1 MEQYKIVE
9 RKAAKDYAPS
19 LLKLWQE
26 VRPSSIYTMIKSDSP
41 NLATIKNKASLCD
54 AQALISLAIC
64 EVCEFYNVKQ
74 SMNDV
79 QIAMTA
85 DVILERFWYLKLEEI
100 KKCFRDAVVTEK
112 VYERLDGSVFL
123 GWLLKYDMERTDIA
137 MQISENEAKAQI
149 AESEQLLIGD
159 GTPHGTYSDYKQR
172 VLQRVEQEDAKA
184 KEELEQIKI
193 FEDRM
198 ARSGKTRDDKG
209 FREYFVNV
217 YIPSKFKKQDEQGLS
232 K

>member
-9 RKAAKDYAPS
+9 RKAARDYAPS
-19 LLKLWQE
+19 LLKLWQA
-26 VRPSSIYTMIKSDSP
+26 VKPSSIYTMIKSDSP
-41 NLATIKNKASLCD
+41 NLATIKNKASLAE

-74 SMNDV
+74 SMNDM

-100 KKCFRDAVVTEK
+100 KKCFRDAIVNEK

-123 GWLLKYDMERTDIA
+123 GWLAKYDTERTNIA
-137 MQISENEAKAQI
+137 ADISENEDKAQTNND
-149 AESEQLLIGD
+149 ATLLIGD
-159 GTPHGTYSDYKQR
+159 GQPRGTYSEYKQR
-172 VLQRVEQEDAKA
+172 VLQRVEQGDEKA
-184 KEELEQIKI
+184 KEELEQINI

-198 ARSGKTRDDKG
+198 ARSGKARDDRG
-209 FREYFVNV
+209 FKEYFLKV
-217 YIPSKFKKQDEQGLS
+217 YLPSRMKKQDEQGLP